1 MNETTKKPFDPSKPV
16 QTRDG
21 KPARIHATDLDGS
34 FPILATYYDGNQWRT
49 LRVSPRGK
57 YLSYAEENLDLINV
71 PPPKVKRD
79 FWLAISKD
87 GVIAYR
93 SAQTANF
100 YHQETSSNGWRTV
113 KVTAEY
119 EPFPCQVCSGS
130 GCPNCQ

>member
-79 FWLAISKD
+79 FWLNIHKTGIS
-87 GVIAYR
+87 
-93 SAQTANF
+93 STF
-100 YHQETSSNGWRTV
+100 TSEEEATSVVKFSSWPFNWRTV

-119 EPFPCQVCSGS
+119 EPFEDA
-130 GCPNCQ
+130 